1 MNALIPLNS
10 TNFGARDQSGKVAFY
25 VLLWKRDGISLDLF
39 DNYWKDV
46 HGPVCARL
54 PGQFQYWQHHVAHNE
69 GGLWPVIPGLESGWN
84 PADNF
89 DGIAELTFKSE
100 QERARW
106 FEAAGILMDDEHNL
120 FSKAIGYT
128 TSPGNSITYFDGI
141 AEGMPNGS
149 QDLIKLHVL
158 LQKHPT
164 VSVAAFRQ
172 YLTESFAPAVLQSE
186 ALLKFRLHLFDDIDN
201 SRPDA
206 AGVIHAEDP
215 GKEYHAAFEIAFAN
229 QLDRERFFTSPS
241 YQTATQTTAS
251 YIRKMAVF
259 PQRTAYT
266 FVYDGHMTLAGQ
278 RSAKV
283 ANLISR
289 IGATNQLKA
298 EISSLMVNYQSPTL
312 PAASVSNGNGNG
324 NGAVNGK
331 ASIAPLIQGSTST
344 QTRSIASH
352 LQGVQHFGITVNNL
366 DKALEFYIDVLGGR
380 LAIGGDGFV
389 GDELHNLLFQKE
401 DLEAEERHT
410 NARQFGVPS
419 IRDGSQDA
427 LDVRFISFGNTCVEL
442 IHFRNA
448 KLDAHAPNVFE
459 PIPSGIGHVN
469 APHISFFVKD
479 DVDLN
484 EFAQLLEAECHRRGM
499 TNVVANRTINVKSK
513 ADLEKTPHIYA
524 KTEFPGDFDGWA
536 LFYCKGPNG
545 EQLEFNQVRR
555 KAKENFIRAQREYN
569 LDNGNHYW
577 GLNGQAL
584 PANHPGMSASY
595 SVPVNASKDVV
606 WQVLLD
612 KMENPGK
619 YMPYPVETPVV
630 LEHYVNG
637 VLRQIKTPE
646 MLVTERVTVDEEN
659 HKITYDIVNIPML
672 KPTFVNQVSSAANG
686 TNSSP
691 LLINSFQ
698 LQPLSYQALE
708 QPEAQHFIKA
718 ADPELIE
725 KATLHLKHQIEQ
737 NNQSSITTYQEN
749 AMTVTSSL
757 TPPATTTNEG
767 PLCQIVRQMF
777 LAGESM
783 NVENFVKFYTED
795 AHYQFSNFPVAY
807 GPQGIKDSSVG
818 FLNTV
823 AKVYHHIMKM
833 WEFGNTVI
841 CEMEVTYIRHDG
853 KVFRLPCCDTIV
865 FKGDKV
871 QELRI
876 FMDITPVFSTPQVGA
891 AEDPDAE
898 QVLPQG
904 TISGILG
911 KMYEALH
918 AEKWEEFKSFFTDD
932 VLYKIGANDPVIGP
946 EAIAGLLQH
955 IYKTLKLTT
964 HNQRGFWEI
973 GSTIILEMDANY
985 VNKKDKTFVQV
996 PCTDIYRFDGEKIY
1010 EWRVYPDASKTG
1022 VQL

>member
-1 MNALIPLNS
+1 MIETKAQ
-10 TNFGARDQSGKVAFY
+10 TNYAERDQLGRVAFY
-25 VLLWKRDGISLDLF
+25 VLLWKREGISLELF

-54 PGQFQYWQHHVAHNE
+54 PGQYQYWQFHVAHNQ
-69 GGLWPVIPGLESGWN
+69 GGFWPQIPGLAASCD
-84 PADNF
+84 PKDNF
-89 DGIAELTFKSE
+89 DGIAELTFTSE
-100 QERARW
+100 AERAIW
-106 FEAAGILMDDEHNL
+106 FKAAGILMDDEHNL

-128 TSPGNSITYFDGI
+128 TSPGNSITYRDGI
-141 AEGMPNGS
+141 ADGSPNGEVPG
-149 QDLIKLHVL
+149 IKFHVPI
-158 LQKHPT
+158 QKAEG
-164 VSVAAFRQ
+164 VSVDAFRQ
-172 YLTESFAPAVLQSE
+172 YLTQVFAPAILQSE

-206 AGVIHAEDP
+206 AGVVHAEAPD
-215 GKEYHAAFEIAFAN
+215 KQYHAACEIAFAN
-229 QLDRERFFTSPS
+229 HLEREKFFAS
-241 YQTATQTTAS
+241 TAYAAAIRDAS
-251 YIRKMAVF
+251 RYIRQLQVF
-259 PQRTAYT
+259 PERTAHT
-266 FVYDGHMTLAGQ
+266 FVYNGQMTLAGQ

-283 ANLISR
+283 ADLITR
-289 IGATNQLKA
+289 IGAANQLKQ
-298 EISSLMVNYQSPTL
+298 EITSLMVNYQTPVNGQAPSSNGQAI
-312 PAASVSNGNGNG
+312 AASNGTNGNGNG
-324 NGAVNGK
+324 T
-331 ASIAPLIQGSTST
+331 IAAQLSTST
-344 QTRSIASH
+344 ATKSSLGKY
-352 LQGVQHFGITVNNL
+352 LQGVQHFGITVNDL
-366 DKALEFYIDVLGGR
+366 DKALEFYIEVLGGR
-380 LAIGGDGFV
+380 LAIGGDGFI

-401 DLEAEERHT
+401 DLEAAQQHINPR
-410 NARQFGVPS
+410 NIGIPS

-442 IHFRNA
+442 IHFRQA
-448 KLDAHAPNVFE
+448 KLSSHAPNVFD

-484 EFAQLLEAECHRRGM
+484 EFAQMLEAECHRRGM

-513 ADLEKTPHIYA
+513 EDLAIAPHIYA

-555 KAKENFIRAQREYN
+555 NAKENFTRAQREYN
-569 LDNGNHYW
+569 VDNDNHYW

-584 PANHPGMSASY
+584 PAKHPGMSASHT
-595 SVPVNASKDVV
+595 VPVNATEEVI

-619 YMPYPVETPVV
+619 YMPYPVESQVV
-630 LEHYVNG
+630 LERYVNG
-637 VLRQIKTPE
+637 MLRQIKTPE
-646 MLVTERVTVDEEN
+646 MLVTERVTVDEPN
-659 HKITYDIVNIPML
+659 HRIIYDIVNYPMFR
-672 KPTFVNQVSSAANG
+672 PTFINQVSTPPSNG
-686 TNSSP
+686 TSSLP
-691 LLINSFQ
+691 LLTNSYH
-698 LQPLSYQALE
+698 LQPLTYQALE
-708 QPEAQHFIKA
+708 QPEAQHFIQA
-718 ADPELIE
+718 AQPDLIE

-737 NNQSSITTYQEN
+737 KYPSSKQPQEN
-749 AMTVTSSL
+749 PMTQTLVS
-757 TPPATTTNEG
+757 AG
-767 PLCQIVRQMF
+767 PKSEIVRQMF

-818 FLNTV
+818 FLQTV
-823 AKVYHHIMKM
+823 AKVYHHITKM
-833 WEFGNTVI
+833 WEQGDTVI

-876 FMDITPVFSTPQVGA
+876 FMDISPVFETPFVEPEKTA
-891 AEDPDAE
+891 
-898 QVLPQG
+898 PQYN
-904 TISGILG
+904 ISQQLT
-911 KMYEALH
+911 KMYDALH
-918 AEKWEEFKSFFTDD
+918 AENWAEFKTFFTDD

-946 EAIAGLLQH
+946 DAIAGLLQH

-973 GSTIILEMDANY
+973 GNTIILEMDANY
-985 VNKKDKTFVQV
+985 VNKQNKTFVQV
-996 PCTDIYRFDGEKIY
+996 PCTDIYRFTGDKIS